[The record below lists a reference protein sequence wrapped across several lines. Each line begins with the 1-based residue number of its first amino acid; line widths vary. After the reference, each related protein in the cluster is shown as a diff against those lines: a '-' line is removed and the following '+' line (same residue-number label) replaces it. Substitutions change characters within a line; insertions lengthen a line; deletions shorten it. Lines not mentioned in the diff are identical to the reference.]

1 MRRSLWERCQSKL
14 FPIGVEK
21 ELEAS
26 QEDSAAFPE
35 EMVVGRAERDTPPVG
50 DCGEV
55 QFKPHGA
62 RAGCLPH
69 WKGRGNAAQRVDGR
83 DLGRRGR
90 FWHKDAAAVTP
101 GQHAHCEAQMAAS
114 MAESSIRIS
123 NGQGT
128 GSRDDRRDRRD
139 GDRVMTA

>member
-55 QFKPHGA
+55 QFKPHRAG
-62 RAGCLPH
+62 AGCLPR
-69 WKGRGNAAQRVDGR
+69 WKGRGNAAQRVQFRYHEHQRKRVLHG
-83 DLGRRGR
+83 GGGE
-90 FWHKDAAAVTP
+90 DAD
-101 GQHAHCEAQMAAS
+101 S
-114 MAESSIRIS
+114 
-123 NGQGT
+123 
-128 GSRDDRRDRRD
+128 
-139 GDRVMTA
+139 

>member
-1 MRRSLWERCQSKL
+1 M
-14 FPIGVEK
+14 EK

-55 QFKPHGA
+55 QFKPHRAG
-62 RAGCLPH
+62 AGCLPR

-83 DLGRRGR
+83 DLGRRGQ

-101 GQHAHCEAQMAAS
+101 GQHAHCEGQMAAA
-114 MAESSIRIS
+114 MAESRIS
-123 NGQGT
+123 PLQWA
-128 GSRDDRRDRRD
+128 RDWVQR
-139 GDRVMTA
+139 